1 MIDFTMPGHLA
12 PVPQNVKA
20 SSGPK
25 LTLEPQQGADVMKRT
40 APRERAPGESCSD
53 VILRLASDAKHREAR
68 WRLSGLVRSPSAPN
82 V

>member
-1 MIDFTMPGHLA
+1 MSTDARDHQDTMIDFTMPGHLA

-40 APRERAPGESCSD
+40 APRERAPGESYSD
-53 VILRLASDAKHREAR
+53 VILRLASDAK
-68 WRLSGLVRSPSAPN
+68 S
-82 V
+82 